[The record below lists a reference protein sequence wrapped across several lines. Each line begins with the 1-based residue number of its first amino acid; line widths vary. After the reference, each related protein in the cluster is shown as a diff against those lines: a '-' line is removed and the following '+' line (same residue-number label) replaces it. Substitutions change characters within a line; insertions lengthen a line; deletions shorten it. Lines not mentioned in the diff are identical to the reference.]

1 MKQPVLAEL
10 GIFAAELHYKALPE
24 EVRQRAGW
32 VLADTLAAMVAGA
45 AEPEV
50 IRLANAMPSVGS
62 ANLLGLGRKT
72 LEDYAALLNGTAGTV
87 LEMDEGNRF
96 ARGHP
101 AIHVIPAALAV
112 VQSDPSVPQEER
124 GARFMAAM
132 VAGYEVAARMGAAS
146 VLRGAMHPHGTWGTL
161 GAAAAA
167 ARVLGFSS
175 SEMAESINLASAMT
189 IATSKQTMFEG
200 GLVRNVYAGL
210 SNRQGILAVR
220 LCQAGFNGEINGPAS
235 LFGKIVSETFDTAAV
250 LRDLGGYWQIL
261 QNYFKLHSCC
271 RYNHGALDAID
282 LLQKKGELPHPNE
295 IASIEVQ
302 TYHLAAE
309 LLDPAPVNTL
319 AAKFSL
325 PFAVATRLVHG
336 NSALTSFTWEAVQNP
351 AARALAARVRVMENP
366 EMSRRLPLERPA
378 RVTILTHHGDRYS
391 AEVGA
396 NRGDDALPYTAE
408 ELSHKFVS
416 LVSRVW
422 PVSHAQALL
431 AATLRLAEYAEGFD
445 HWSSLLDFPTS
456 LDTHYGTV

>member
-1 MKQPVLAEL
+1 MKQPLLAEL
-10 GIFAAELHYKALPE
+10 GGFAAGLHYRALPE
-24 EVRQRAGW
+24 QVRQRAGW
-32 VLADTLAAMVAGA
+32 VLADTVAAMVAGA

-50 IRLANAMPSVGS
+50 LRLAKGLPSVGS
-62 ANLLGLGRKT
+62 ASLLGLGRKT
-72 LEDYAALLNGTAGTV
+72 LEDSAALLNGTAGTV

-112 VQSDPSVPQEER
+112 VQSDPSIPRAER
-124 GARFMAAM
+124 GPRFMAAL

-146 VLRGAMHPHGTWGTL
+146 ALRGAMHPHGTWGTL

-167 ARVLGFSS
+167 ARVLGFASS
-175 SEMAESINLASAMT
+175 DMAASINLASAMT

-220 LCQAGFNGEINGPAS
+220 LCQAGFTGEVNGPAS
-235 LFGKIVSETFDTAAV
+235 LFEKIISESFDASEV
-250 LRDLGGYWQIL
+250 LRDLGGHWQIL

-282 LLQKKGELPHPNE
+282 VLEKNAELPRLQE

-302 TYHLAAE
+302 TYRLAAE
-309 LLDPAPVNTL
+309 LSDPAPVNTL

-336 NSALTSFTWEAVQNP
+336 HSGLTSFTREAVQNP
-351 AARALAARVRVMENP
+351 VARALAARVKVIEDTS
-366 EMSRRLPLERPA
+366 MSRRLPLERPA
-378 RVTILTHHGDRYS
+378 RVTILTHHGRRYS

-396 NRGDDALPYTAE
+396 NRGDDALPYTAD

-422 PVSHAQALL
+422 PDSHAQALL
-431 AATLRLAEYAEGFD
+431 AATLRLAKNAEGFD
-445 HWSSLLDFPTS
+445 DWSSLLDFPTS
-456 LDTHYGTV
+456 LDAHYGTV